1 MPCPALLCRPPK
13 FRTARQF
20 DYSRPSSSSR
30 SNATSIAQLFR
41 LCPWR
46 SRSNMA
52 TIFVAPRESNSSLL
66 AASWP
71 GWQARLDKA
80 HPGRQALTRAERL
93 FHPRQPELF
102 CAAELFFSHFSG
114 GGVSHFSGGGVMVK
128 RPGKTRASDAWG
140 TESTPVRTERIQF
153 KVSPDEIT
161 AIDEFRF
168 QTRMPN
174 RATAIREL
182 LRRGLGAPKTERG

>member
-1 MPCPALLCRPPK
+1 LSQSGERHGVP
-13 FRTARQF
+13 Q
-20 DYSRPSSSSR
+20 
-30 SNATSIAQLFR
+30 
-41 LCPWR
+41 
-46 SRSNMA
+46 
-52 TIFVAPRESNSSLL
+52 
-66 AASWP
+66 
-71 GWQARLDKA
+71 
-80 HPGRQALTRAERL
+80 RL

-102 CAAELFFSHFSG
+102 CAAELFFSLL
-114 GGVSHFSGGGVMVK
+114 SGGGVMAK

-140 TESTPVRTERIQF
+140 TESTPERTERIQF
-153 KVSPDEIT
+153 KVSTDEIA